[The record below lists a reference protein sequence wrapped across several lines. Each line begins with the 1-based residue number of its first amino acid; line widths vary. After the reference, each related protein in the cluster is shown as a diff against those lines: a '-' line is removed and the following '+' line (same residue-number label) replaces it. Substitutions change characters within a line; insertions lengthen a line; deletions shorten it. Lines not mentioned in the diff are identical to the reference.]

1 MSVAYAILRKW
12 SYSRDTDQNINAK
25 PFVDE
30 PSISLSQWTEAY
42 QWKTKAVVIQDVEH
56 DLNKYCVKSGNGIE
70 ITSIDVVRKYE
81 DMMNKQNWITFEA
94 FRNCAFGIW
103 CVTMPN
109 PLTEFNWKKGSCTC
123 PTYYKKYICKHLIG
137 IAIRLSAD
145 T

>member
-56 DLNKYCVKSGNGIE
+56 DE
-70 ITSIDVVRKYE
+70 
-81 DMMNKQNWITFEA
+81 
-94 FRNCAFGIW
+94 
-103 CVTMPN
+103 
-109 PLTEFNWKKGSCTC
+109 
-123 PTYYKKYICKHLIG
+123 
-137 IAIRLSAD
+137 
-145 T
+145 